1 MYVASFWRERE
12 DVAQPVD
19 GREREVRPR
28 AVECGRGGI
37 VEVLIVNCAA
47 RYEEKRLARREGN
60 QDRGLVVWLAS
71 PFHLRV
77 LPECGY
83 DRRYAT

>member
-1 MYVASFWRERE
+1 MYDASFWRERE

-28 AVECGRGGI
+28 AVEYGRGVI
-37 VEVLIVNCAA
+37 VEVFIVNCAA
-47 RYEEKRLARREGN
+47 QYEEKRLARMEGN
-60 QDRGLVVWLAS
+60 QDLALFVWPAS

-83 DRRYAT
+83 DRRHAT

>member
-1 MYVASFWRERE
+1 MMYDASVWRERE

-28 AVECGRGGI
+28 AVECGRGVI

-47 RYEEKRLARREGN
+47 
-60 QDRGLVVWLAS
+60 
-71 PFHLRV
+71 
-77 LPECGY
+77 
-83 DRRYAT
+83 